1 MKVCI
6 FMARGL
12 EGCGVTKFSL
22 EQRDWFI
29 KNGHEVTLVYAKD
42 KSFTRNCA
50 HDYKS
55 FSIPVLLAKE
65 YDKTLK
71 LVNDCDILVINSV
84 PATSVE
90 EDTINNYKKIIDNIK
105 PSVRVVVYQH
115 DHSSLSLR
123 RNLGLEETVRRA
135 DVIFSHSDNGDFNKV
150 LMKEWYP
157 ETVSLFDDIE
167 EAPTVY
173 NFQPPM
179 DIAKVRS
186 TYWKDVSEINMNI
199 NRWIGRTTTWKG
211 FYQMFDFHEK
221 HLKPAGLSTIME
233 GLERSP
239 AFIPIKEKGIPY
251 EYYRLHQVDQIKIAP
266 NLPTQIL
273 DRYVNSEMLERMSKS
288 GFGYQLSKLD
298 KKYLQRS
305 LEYTHLELGA
315 CGTIPVFWKST
326 GENLKFRV
334 DNTPLT
340 SHDSGII
347 WFDENDMEST
357 FERIKELSSD
367 RALYDRE
374 REKAYE
380 FLYQH
385 QDSSFCFKE
394 QFDII
399 TK

>member
-1 MKVCI
+1 MKVCL

-12 EGCGVTKFSL
+12 EGCGVTKFTL
-22 EQRDWFI
+22 EQREWFI
-29 KNGHEVTLVYAKD
+29 KNGHEVSLVFAKD
-42 KSFTRNCA
+42 KTFTRNKA
-50 HDYKS
+50 HDCKD
-55 FSIPVLLAKE
+55 FAIPVMLAKE

-84 PATSVE
+84 PAISVE
-90 EDTINNYKKIIDNIK
+90 EATIENYKKLIENIN
-105 PSVRVVVYQH
+105 PQVRVVVYQH

-123 RNLGLEETVRRA
+123 RNAGLEETVRRA

-157 ETVSLFDDIE
+157 ESVSLFDDVE
-167 EAPTVY
+167 EAPVVH
-173 NFQPPM
+173 NFQPAM
-179 DIAKVRS
+179 DIRKVRDR
-186 TYWKDVSEINMNI
+186 YWKDVSEINMNV

-211 FYQMFDFHEK
+211 FYQMFDFHENF
-221 HLKPAGLSTIME
+221 LRPAGLSTVME

-251 EYYRLHQVDQIKIAP
+251 DYYRLHQVDDIVIAP
-266 NLPTQIL
+266 DRNTQVL
-273 DRYVNSEMLERMSKS
+273 DRYVNTEMLDRMSQT

-305 LEYTHLELGA
+305 LEYTHIELGA

-326 GENLKFRV
+326 GEHLKFRV
-334 DNTPLT
+334 DNTPLI

-347 WFDENDMEST
+347 WFDENDMGAA

-367 RALYDRE
+367 RAMHNRE
-374 REKAYE
+374 REKAFE
-380 FLYQH
+380 FLLAH
-385 QDSSFCFKE
+385 QDSEQCFQE

-399 TK
+399 MK

>member
-1 MKVCI
+1 M
-6 FMARGL
+6 
-12 EGCGVTKFSL
+12 
-22 EQRDWFI
+22 
-29 KNGHEVTLVYAKD
+29 
-42 KSFTRNCA
+42 
-50 HDYKS
+50 
-55 FSIPVLLAKE
+55 
-65 YDKTLK
+65 
-71 LVNDCDILVINSV
+71 
-84 PATSVE
+84 
-90 EDTINNYKKIIDNIK
+90 
-105 PSVRVVVYQH
+105 
-115 DHSSLSLR
+115 
-123 RNLGLEETVRRA
+123 GLEETVRRA

-298 KKYLQRS
+298 KNIYSVL
-305 LEYTHLELGA
+305 
-315 CGTIPVFWKST
+315 
-326 GENLKFRV
+326 
-334 DNTPLT
+334 
-340 SHDSGII
+340 
-347 WFDENDMEST
+347 
-357 FERIKELSSD
+357 
-367 RALYDRE
+367 
-374 REKAYE
+374 
-380 FLYQH
+380 
-385 QDSSFCFKE
+385 
-394 QFDII
+394 
-399 TK
+399 